1 LPGSSSP
8 LVFFPVVSWCHRLH
22 FIAKMPRFT
31 QLTAALLA
39 ADAAAASIPYVTIG
53 KDSSGKDVNLPLVG
67 AGTWQYNNSVAYD
80 SVCKSFEAG
89 YTFLDTADNY
99 GNEQG
104 VGENFKPLLKLLKWS
119 RSWEVGRAILD
130 VPETTKYCR
139 QTSEIQISRLSIYL
153 CAYDI
158 YIMIL

>member
-1 LPGSSSP
+1 
-8 LVFFPVVSWCHRLH
+8 
-22 FIAKMPRFT
+22 MPRFT

-89 YTFLDTADNY
+89 YTFVDTADDY

-104 VGENFKPLLKLLKWS
+104 VGE
-119 RSWEVGRAILD
+119 
-130 VPETTKYCR
+130 TTFTR
-139 QTSEIQISRLSIYL
+139 IYFIKVVIVTLVSSGL
-153 CAYDI
+153 C
-158 YIMIL
+158 